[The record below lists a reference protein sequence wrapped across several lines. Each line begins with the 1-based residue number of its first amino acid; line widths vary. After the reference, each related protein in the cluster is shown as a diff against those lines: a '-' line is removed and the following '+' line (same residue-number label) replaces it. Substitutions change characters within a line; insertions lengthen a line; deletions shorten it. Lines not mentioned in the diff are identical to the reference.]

1 MKKLYPMGLIA
12 LIFLFGIA
20 FILYP
25 SIGNLVTLSTASISI
40 ADYEEKVEEMKDT
53 GAQER
58 LEEARTFNQH
68 LFYGVNE
75 EDEDK
80 CLNMDSG
87 GLIGYL
93 EIPVISVYLPV
104 YYGTS
109 DEVLSKGVGYI
120 VNSSLP
126 VGGVNTHS
134 VLSGHTGLPG
144 AELLSSLDKMKEGD
158 MFFIHVL
165 GETLAYEVDEIS
177 VVKPDE
183 TEGLKIFPGKD
194 YVTLVT
200 CTPYGVNS
208 DRLLVRG
215 KRTDYV
221 PEEMKEQASGNGTV
235 KAGLSSVIKRQIL
248 VIVVIVSAAVI
259 VAVSAEIY
267 RRRSLKKPDEK

>member
-25 SIGNLVTLSTASISI
+25 SVGNLVTLSTASISI
-40 ADYEEKVEEMKDT
+40 ADYDQKVEKLEDT

-221 PEEMKEQASGNGTV
+221 LEEMKEQASGNGTV

-248 VIVVIVSAAVI
+248 VIVVIVAAAVI

>member
-1 MKKLYPMGLIA
+1 MGLIA

-221 PEEMKEQASGNGTV
+221 PEEMKEQASGNGAV

-248 VIVVIVSAAVI
+248 VIVVIVAAAVI

>member
-87 GLIGYL
+87 GLIGHL

-104 YYGTS
+104 YNGTS

-248 VIVVIVSAAVI
+248 VIVVIVAAAVI

>member
-80 CLNMDSG
+80 CLKRESG
-87 GLIGYL
+87 GLIGHL
-93 EIPVISVYLPV
+93 ERPVMSVYLPV

-248 VIVVIVSAAVI
+248 VIVVIVAAAVI

>member
-134 VLSGHTGLPG
+134 VLSGHTGLP
-144 AELLSSLDKMKEGD
+144 AAKILTDLDQMKEGD
-158 MFFIHVL
+158 LFYIHVL
-165 GETLAYEVDEIS
+165 NETLAYKVDQIK
-177 VVKPDE
+177 VVLPEE
-183 TEGLKIFPGKD
+183 TDDIRIVPGKD
-194 YVTLVT
+194 YVTLLT
-200 CTPYGVNS
+200 CTPYGVNRH
-208 DRLLVRG
+208 RLLVRG
-215 KRTDYV
+215 ERTEYV
-221 PEEMKEQASGNGTV
+221 PEEMPLSADGSGVTE
-235 KAGLSSVIKRQIL
+235 KAKLPVRTIL
-248 VIVVIVSAAVI
+248 MTAGGGAAGVVLVMTLLILFVPFG
-259 VAVSAEIY
+259 
-267 RRRSLKKPDEK
+267 RKKKKV

>member
-87 GLIGYL
+87 GLIGHL

-165 GETLAYEVDEIS
+165 GETLAYEVDKIS
-177 VVKPDE
+177 VVKPDK

-248 VIVVIVSAAVI
+248 VIVVIVAAAVI

>member
-40 ADYEEKVEEMKDT
+40 ADYDQKVEKLEDT

-58 LEEARTFNQH
+58 LEEARTFNRH

-75 EDEDK
+75 EDEDT
-80 CLNMDSG
+80 CLNMDSS

-120 VNSSLP
+120 ENSSLP
-126 VGGVNTHS
+126 VGGANTHS

-144 AELLSSLDKMKEGD
+144 AELLSSLDKMEKGD
-158 MFFIHVL
+158 MFYIHVL
-165 GETLAYEVDEIS
+165 GETLAYKVDDIT
-177 VVKPDE
+177 VVKPEE
-183 TEGLKIFPGKD
+183 TDGLKIFPGKD

-215 KRTDYV
+215 ARTDYV
-221 PEEMKEQASGNGTV
+221 PEKVKDQASGDGTV

-248 VIVVIVSAAVI
+248 IIVGI
-259 VAVSAEIY
+259 VAVAGTVAVGAEVY

>member
-87 GLIGYL
+87 GLIGHL

-120 VNSSLP
+120 VN
-126 VGGVNTHS
+126 
-134 VLSGHTGLPG
+134 
-144 AELLSSLDKMKEGD
+144 
-158 MFFIHVL
+158 
-165 GETLAYEVDEIS
+165 
-177 VVKPDE
+177 
-183 TEGLKIFPGKD
+183 
-194 YVTLVT
+194 
-200 CTPYGVNS
+200 
-208 DRLLVRG
+208 
-215 KRTDYV
+215 
-221 PEEMKEQASGNGTV
+221 
-235 KAGLSSVIKRQIL
+235 
-248 VIVVIVSAAVI
+248 
-259 VAVSAEIY
+259 
-267 RRRSLKKPDEK
+267 

>member
-25 SIGNLVTLSTASISI
+25 SVGNLVTLSTASISI
-40 ADYEEKVEEMKDT
+40 ADYDQKVEKLEDT

-58 LEEARTFNQH
+58 LEEARAFNQH

-80 CLNMDSG
+80 CLNMDSS

-120 VNSSLP
+120 ENSSLP

-158 MFFIHVL
+158 MFYIHVL
-165 GETLAYEVDEIS
+165 GETLAYEVDDIT
-177 VVKPDE
+177 VVKPEE
-183 TEGLKIFPGKD
+183 TDGLKIFPGKD

-215 KRTDYV
+215 IRTDYV
-221 PEEMKEQASGNGTV
+221 PEEVKDQASGDGTV

-248 VIVVIVSAAVI
+248 IIVGI
-259 VAVSAEIY
+259 VAVAGIVAVGAEVY
-267 RRRSLKKPDEK
+267 RRRSLKNSDEK

>member
-87 GLIGYL
+87 GLIGHL

-221 PEEMKEQASGNGTV
+221 PEEMKEQASGTGTV

-248 VIVVIVSAAVI
+248 VIVVIVAAAVI